1 MGSLEKKLK
10 RKQER
15 EFRKAEKKIA
25 TKIAQFGKLPDNCL
39 ACEKEFD
46 KKNKEMVT
54 SWYIVQSAENVRL
67 YCPACWESAQKLV
80 KEYMEKKSESVR
92 T

>member
-1 MGSLEKKLK
+1 MGSLERKLK
-10 RKQER
+10 RNQDKES
-15 EFRKAEKKIA
+15 RKAEKKIA

-80 KEYMEKKSESVR
+80 KEYMEEKSESVR

>member
-1 MGSLEKKLK
+1 MGSLERKLK
-10 RKQER
+10 RNQDK

-54 SWYIVQSAENVRL
+54 SWYVVQSTENVRL

>member
-1 MGSLEKKLK
+1 MGSLEQKLK
-10 RKQER
+10 RNQDK

-39 ACEKEFD
+39 ACEKEFA

-80 KEYMEKKSESVR
+80 KEYMEEKSESVR

>member
-1 MGSLEKKLK
+1 MGSLERKLK
-10 RKQER
+10 RNQDKES
-15 EFRKAEKKIA
+15 RKAEKKIA

-67 YCPACWESAQKLV
+67 YCPPCWEGAQKLV
-80 KEYMEKKSESVR
+80 KEYMENKNG
-92 T
+92 

>member
-1 MGSLEKKLK
+1 MGSLERKLK
-10 RKQER
+10 RNQDKES
-15 EFRKAEKKIA
+15 RKAEKKIA

-39 ACEKEFD
+39 TCEKEFD

-80 KEYMEKKSESVR
+80 KEYMEEKSESVR